1 MTERRENGYIIRTY
15 DNGTEIRILETAVT
29 TPTEPEQ
36 QVEVSLQELAENQ
49 MIIMQA
55 VADLYEGGANRG

>member
-29 TPTEPEQ
+29 TPTEPEPQ
-36 QVEVSLQELAENQ
+36 AEVSLQELAENQ

-55 VADLYEGGANRG
+55 LADLYEGGADRG

>member
-15 DNGTEIRILETAVT
+15 DNGTEIRMLETATT
-29 TPTEPEQ
+29 TPTEPEPQ
-36 QVEVSLQELAENQ
+36 PEVSLQELAENQ

-55 VADLYEGGANRG
+55 LADLYEGGASRG

>member
-15 DNGTEIRILETAVT
+15 NNGTEIRILETAVT
-29 TPTEPEQ
+29 TPGEPEPQ
-36 QVEVSLQELAENQ
+36 AEVSLQELAENQ

-55 VADLYEGGANRG
+55 LADLYEGGANHG

>member
-15 DNGTEIRILETAVT
+15 DNGTEIRTLETAIT
-29 TPTEPEQ
+29 TPGEPEPQ
-36 QVEVSLQELAENQ
+36 PEVSLQELAENQ

-55 VADLYEGGANRG
+55 LADLYEGGANHG

>member
-29 TPTEPEQ
+29 APAEPEPQ
-36 QVEVSLQELAENQ
+36 PEVSLQELAENQ

-55 VADLYEGGANRG
+55 LADLYEGGANHG